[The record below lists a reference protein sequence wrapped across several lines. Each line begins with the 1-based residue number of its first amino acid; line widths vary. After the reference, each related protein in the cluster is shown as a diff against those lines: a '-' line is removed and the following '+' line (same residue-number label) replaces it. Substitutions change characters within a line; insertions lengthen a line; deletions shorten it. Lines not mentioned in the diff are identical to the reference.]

1 MIIMAI
7 KMQVLHYPEKGKV
20 ATIATTLGT
29 EYQVKYD
36 KIPPAYGCS
45 RERVVFIG
53 ISSKTKILDD
63 ALTRFL
69 ALLNREAAQNV
80 AIFTDAADVSIEE
93 AKRIITEAGANV
105 IDVKTFKKNTF
116 SFLTS
121 VKPEEMA
128 DIKAWADGVIAKVQ
142 D

>member
-63 ALTRFL
+63 ARTRFL

>member
-1 MIIMAI
+1 MAI

-20 ATIATTLGT
+20 ATIASTLAE
-29 EYQVKYD
+29 EYQVKCD

-53 ISSKTKILDD
+53 ISSKSKILDD
-63 ALTRFL
+63 ALSRFL

-80 AIFTDAADVSIEE
+80 AIFTDASEAAIEE
-93 AKRIITEAGANV
+93 AKRIVMEAGANV
-105 IDVKTFKKNTF
+105 IDVKTFKKNAF
-116 SFLTS
+116 SFLAG
-121 VKPEEMA
+121 VKPEEME
-128 DIKAWADGVIAKVQ
+128 DIKAWANGVIAQIQ

>member
-1 MIIMAI
+1 MAI

-20 ATIATTLGT
+20 ATIASTLAAD
-29 EYQVKYD
+29 YQVKCD
-36 KIPPAYGCS
+36 KIPPAYGCT

-63 ALTRFL
+63 ALARFL

-80 AIFTDAADVSIEE
+80 AIFTDASDVSVDE
-93 AKRIITEAGANV
+93 AKRIVTEAGANV
-105 IDVKTFKKNTF
+105 IDVKTFKKNAF
-116 SFLTS
+116 SFLTG
-121 VKPEEMA
+121 VKPEEME
-128 DIKAWADGVIAKVQ
+128 DIKAWADGIIAQLQ

>member
-1 MIIMAI
+1 MAI

-128 DIKAWADGVIAKVQ
+128 DIKAWADEIIARVQ

>member
-1 MIIMAI
+1 MAI

-20 ATIATTLGT
+20 ATIASNLGT
-29 EYQVKYD
+29 EYQVKFD
-36 KIPPAYGCS
+36 KIPPAYGCT

-53 ISSKTKILDD
+53 ISSKSKILDD
-63 ALTRFL
+63 ALSRFL
-69 ALLNREAAQNV
+69 ALLNREATQNV
-80 AIFTDAADVSIEE
+80 AIFTDANEAAVEE
-93 AKRIITEAGANV
+93 AKRIITEAGSNV
-105 IDVKTFKKNTF
+105 IDVKTFKKNAF

-128 DIKAWADGVIAKVQ
+128 DFKAWADGIVKSLQ

>member
-1 MIIMAI
+1 MAI

-53 ISSKTKILDD
+53 ISSKTKLLDD
-63 ALTRFL
+63 ALARFL

-80 AIFTDAADVSIEE
+80 AIFTDAPEAAVEE
-93 AKRIITEAGANV
+93 AKRIVTEAGANV

-128 DIKAWADGVIAKVQ
+128 DIKAWADEIIARVQ

>member
-1 MIIMAI
+1 MAI

-20 ATIATTLGT
+20 ATIASTLGT
-29 EYQVKYD
+29 EYQVKFD
-36 KIPPAYGCS
+36 KIPPAYGCT

-63 ALTRFL
+63 ALSRFL
-69 ALLNREAAQNV
+69 ALLNRDAAQNV
-80 AIFTDAADVSIEE
+80 AIFTDASDVAVEE

-128 DIKAWADGVIAKVQ
+128 DIKAWADDIIARVQ

>member
-128 DIKAWADGVIAKVQ
+128 DIKAWADEIIARVQ

>member
-1 MIIMAI
+1 MAI

-20 ATIATTLGT
+20 ATIASTLGT
-29 EYQVKYD
+29 EYQVKFD
-36 KIPPAYGCS
+36 KIPPAYGCT

-53 ISSKTKILDD
+53 ISSKSKILDD
-63 ALTRFL
+63 ALARFL
-69 ALLNREAAQNV
+69 ALLNREATQNV
-80 AIFTDAADVSIEE
+80 AIFTDANEAAVEE

-105 IDVKTFKKNTF
+105 IDVKTFKKNAF

-128 DIKAWADGVIAKVQ
+128 EIKAWADGVIAQVQ
-142 D
+142 E

>member
-36 KIPPAYGCS
+36 KIPPAYGCT

-53 ISSKTKILDD
+53 ISSKTKLLDD
-63 ALTRFL
+63 ALARFL

-80 AIFTDAADVSIEE
+80 AIFTDASDVSVDE
-93 AKRIITEAGANV
+93 AKRIVTEAGANV
-105 IDVKTFKKNTF
+105 IDVKTFKKNAF
-116 SFLTS
+116 SFLAG
-121 VKPEEMA
+121 VKPEEME
-128 DIKAWADGVIAKVQ
+128 DIKTWADGIIAQLQ